1 MKKKFG
7 NLLMAALLVCAVGT
21 FFSSCNDYVS
31 DVNAELQGQ
40 IADLNAGLSQ
50 DLDDLRDALLQE
62 LADCK
67 NACDSKH
74 RDLQAAI
81 DGNSSSIEENTDSIM
96 NLLQYVADL
105 EARIEVLEEAKTKL
119 FEAMRLKDSIDAA
132 HKTILDNH
140 QTAIDSI
147 SQFYKTYA
155 TIAYVDATLADS
167 MKNVRTEINTKYAAA
182 LDSVG
187 KVAANVATNAS
198 EIKWLKE
205 ELAKIKSCDCDT
217 AAIWAKIRDNESKIK
232 SLQTQVVAL
241 DAAVVAATATLVT
254 HSSQIKD
261 LQDADELLKQD
272 IKDLQTAVSEIRDA
286 LTDLEKRMNIVEN
299 RLDKRISSVVVNGAY
314 SPVVGYFN
322 LPTGMRSN
330 ILAAYYN
337 VISSPAN
344 ELKFPT
350 VRTANYV
357 DPSAAFTDA
366 EAAFLGF
373 TETSFGYKNDVLVGT
388 EGNAGTLY
396 LTINPNDVDTTG
408 IKLGLKNSLGEESAV
423 VLGPL
428 VKSEKKLNF
437 GYTRAANNGFYEVS
451 ATLDPANIDKAQIR
465 VEVED
470 LKDVLAD
477 FKSIGDGVNLS
488 NAITT
493 LYNAVNDIADAYAV
507 EAIYTDS
514 LGEHSVYSD
523 YGVAAVAVK
532 PLSYN
537 SLADLNV
544 ESFPGIGRVS
554 NLVNRIFDRVGT
566 ISIPDLGLNDIEL
579 PQLDGIDFA
588 GIIKDSLYFPVSFNK
603 NVEYEYHFYK
613 KIPVNV
619 DVNVP
624 LKDIDIEL
632 TVPGKEYPVLDEHGN
647 EISTVTIPDQIVNYT
662 IKKEQLMNGTAS
674 ATSEVEINEWFEF
687 SIPVE
692 IKDTIAVA
700 SKDVLGDLGSTFDDM
715 DKLIADM
722 DEMMDQ
728 VQSILDNVNGK
739 IEKVEDELNSA
750 ITKVE
755 NKLNEYLDKINNKL
769 CSLLNSINSKLQPT
783 MLVSTTDGFAQ
794 LSSIKGAPT
803 KVNAASAVLVPTSY
817 TGEILAPAMKKFVAV
832 TAAFDSHGNSVESVA
847 RAANTGDLN
856 TVLDGQTRAINFNG
870 QSGYTYEITYSAV
883 DFSGYI
889 SNTKYYI
896 QVK

>member
-7 NLLMAALLVCAVGT
+7 KLIMAVSVICAVGM
-21 FFSSCNDYVS
+21 FFSSCNDYVA
-31 DVNAELQGQ
+31 DVNAELKGQ
-40 IADLNAGLSQ
+40 IADLNADMSA
-50 DLDDLRDALLQE
+50 DLADLQTALENAINECKDNCAAKHIELEKADKENSDSIVALLQDVAE
-62 LADCK
+62 L
-67 NACDSKH
+67 
-74 RDLQAAI
+74 
-81 DGNSSSIEENTDSIM
+81 DG
-96 NLLQYVADL
+96 
-105 EARIEVLEEAKTKL
+105 RIEVLEDAKIKVDSTL
-119 FEAMRLKDSIDAA
+119 HALDSIQKIHAD
-132 HKTILDNH
+132 TIEY
-140 QTAIDSI
+140 I
-147 SQFYKTYA
+147 FKTYA
-155 TIAYVDATLADS
+155 TIAYVDKALDSVATVL
-167 MKNVRTEINTKYAAA
+167 RTEINTQFGKA

-187 KVAANVATNAS
+187 VVAAAVATNAS

-205 ELAKIKSCDCDT
+205 ELAKIKSCNCDT
-217 AAIWAKIRDNESKIK
+217 AAIWAKIRENESKIK
-232 SLQTQVVAL
+232 SLQTQVGILDVAV
-241 DAAVVAATATLVT
+241 AAATATLAT

-261 LQDADELLKQD
+261 LQDADKLIKDD
-272 IKDLQTAVSEIRDA
+272 IKDLQTSVSEIRDDLA
-286 LTDLEKRMNIVEN
+286 DLEKRMNIVEN
-299 RLDKRISSVVVNGAY
+299 RLNKRISSVVVNGAY

-350 VRTANYV
+350 VRTSNYV

-373 TETSFGYKNDVLVGT
+373 TETSFGFKNDVLVGT

-470 LKDVLAD
+470 LKNVLAD

-554 NLVNRIFDRVGT
+554 NLINKAFDKIGT
-566 ISIPDLGLNDIEL
+566 ISIPDLGLNDLSLKLQAINL
-579 PQLDGIDFA
+579 A
-588 GIIKDSLYFPVSFNK
+588 GIIEDTISFNF
-603 NVEYEYHFYK
+603 EYHDVITYHL
-613 KIPVNV
+613 NEEV
-619 DVNVP
+619 DVPIADVTEVWTTPITVP
-624 LKDIDIEL
+624 VYDGSIQVGEVVVPAQKVEIKKSDIVNGKVAIVKDIDI
-632 TVPGKEYPVLDEHGN
+632 PVDIN
-647 EISTVTIPDQIVNYT
+647 TTI
-662 IKKEQLMNGTAS
+662 
-674 ATSEVEINEWFEF
+674 
-687 SIPVE
+687 SIPSE
-692 IKDTIAVA
+692 
-700 SKDVLGDLGSTFDDM
+700 DVLGQLGGTLDDLD
-715 DKLIADM
+715 
-722 DEMMDQ
+722 
-728 VQSILDNVNGK
+728 SILDDVNDMLSSFNGK
-739 IEKVEDELNSA
+739 IEDVENKVNDVLV
-750 ITKVE
+750 KVE

-794 LSSIKGAPT
+794 LSSIKAAPSQI
-803 KVNAASAVLVPTSY
+803 NAASAVLVPTSY

>member
-31 DVNAELQGQ
+31 DVNAELKGQ

-50 DLDDLRDALLQE
+50 DLDDLETALRQE
-62 LADCK
+62 INNCK
-67 NACDSKH
+67 NSCATKH
-74 RDLQAAI
+74 QQLDAAI
-81 DGNSSSIEENTDSIM
+81 AENSDSIVAI
-96 NLLQYVADL
+96 LQDIAAL
-105 EARIEVLEEAKTKL
+105 EARIEVLEASQDTI
-119 FEAMRLKDSIDAA
+119 AMLVDSIAA

-167 MKNVRTEINTKYAAA
+167 MQVIRTEINTKYAAA

-205 ELAKIKSCDCDT
+205 ELAKIKSCNCDT
-217 AAIWAKIRDNESKIK
+217 AAIWNKIRENESKIK

-254 HSSQIKD
+254 HTSQIKS

-286 LTDLEKRMNIVEN
+286 LTDLERRMNIVEN
-299 RLDKRISSVVVNGAY
+299 RLNKRISSVVVNGAY

-350 VRTANYV
+350 VRTSNYV

-470 LKDVLAD
+470 LKNVLAD

-488 NAITT
+488 NAIGT

-554 NLVNRIFDRVGT
+554 SLINKVFDRIGT
-566 ISIPDLGLNDIEL
+566 ISIPDLGLNDLSLKLQAINL
-579 PQLDGIDFA
+579 A
-588 GIIKDSLYFPVSFNK
+588 GIIEDTISFNF
-603 NVEYEYHFYK
+603 EYHDVITYHL
-613 KIPVNV
+613 NEEV
-619 DVNVP
+619 DVPIADVTEVWTTPITVP
-624 LKDIDIEL
+624 VYDGSIQVGEVVVPAQKVEIKKSDIVNGKVAIVKDIDI
-632 TVPGKEYPVLDEHGN
+632 PVDIN
-647 EISTVTIPDQIVNYT
+647 TTI
-662 IKKEQLMNGTAS
+662 
-674 ATSEVEINEWFEF
+674 
-687 SIPVE
+687 SIPSE
-692 IKDTIAVA
+692 
-700 SKDVLGDLGSTFDDM
+700 DVLGQLGGTLDDLD
-715 DKLIADM
+715 
-722 DEMMDQ
+722 
-728 VQSILDNVNGK
+728 SILDDVNDMLSSFNGK
-739 IEKVEDELNSA
+739 IEDVENKVNDALV
-750 ITKVE
+750 KVE

-794 LSSIKGAPT
+794 LSSIKAAPSQI
-803 KVNAASAVLVPTSY
+803 NAASAVLVPTSY
-817 TGEILAPAMKKFVAV
+817 TGEILAPAMKKFVSV

>member
-1 MKKKFG
+1 MFFNFLIMKKKFG
-7 NLLMAALLVCAVGT
+7 KLIMAVSVICAVGM
-21 FFSSCNDYVS
+21 FFSSCNDYVA
-31 DVNAELQGQ
+31 DVNAELKGQ
-40 IADLNAGLSQ
+40 IADLNADMSA
-50 DLDDLRDALLQE
+50 DLADLQTALENAINECKDNCAAKHIELEKADKENSDSIVALLQDVAE
-62 LADCK
+62 LDARIDVLEDAK
-67 NACDSKH
+67 IKVDSTLH
-74 RDLQAAI
+74 AL
-81 DGNSSSIEENTDSIM
+81 DSI
-96 NLLQYVADL
+96 QKIHADT
-105 EARIEVLEEAKTKL
+105 IEYI
-119 FEAMRLKDSIDAA
+119 F
-132 HKTILDNH
+132 
-140 QTAIDSI
+140 
-147 SQFYKTYA
+147 KTYA
-155 TIAYVDATLADS
+155 TIAYVDKALDSVATVL
-167 MKNVRTEINTKYAAA
+167 RTEINTQFGKA

-187 KVAANVATNAS
+187 NVAADVAKNAS

-205 ELAKIKSCDCDT
+205 ELAKIKSCNCDT
-217 AAIWAKIRDNESKIK
+217 AAIWNKIRENESKIK
-232 SLQTQVVAL
+232 SLQTQVGILDVAV
-241 DAAVVAATATLVT
+241 AAATATLAT

-261 LQDADELLKQD
+261 LQDADELIKDD
-272 IKDLQTAVSEIRDA
+272 IKDLQTAVEEIQDA
-286 LTDLEKRMNIVEN
+286 LADLEKRMNIVEN
-299 RLDKRISSVVVNGAY
+299 RLNKRISSVVVNGAY

-350 VRTANYV
+350 ARTSNYV

-470 LKDVLAD
+470 LKNVLAD

-554 NLVNRIFDRVGT
+554 SLINKVFDRIGT
-566 ISIPDLGLNDIEL
+566 ISIPDLGLDNL
-579 PQLDGIDFA
+579 SGKLDSISFA
-588 GIIKDSLYFPVSFNK
+588 GVIGDSIRFNVAFTEYITKNIPFHQVIEVPVPLQDVNLS
-603 NVEYEYHFYK
+603 
-613 KIPVNV
+613 IPVPGQTVTTDDGLGN
-619 DVNVP
+619 P
-624 LKDIDIEL
+624 ISIDI
-632 TVPGKEYPVLDEHGN
+632 PGTTITHTIPASSLMSGTP
-647 EISTVTIPDQIVNYT
+647 TVTIDTTFT
-662 IKKEQLMNGTAS
+662 IS
-674 ATSEVEINEWFEF
+674 IEID
-687 SIPVE
+687 I
-692 IKDTIAVA
+692 DRTIAIP
-700 SKDVLGDLGSTFDDM
+700 SEEVLGNLGGT
-715 DKLIADM
+715 
-722 DEMMDQ
+722 
-728 VQSILDNVNGK
+728 LDNVDDLLKDVNAMLKDFTGK
-739 IEKVEDELNSA
+739 IEDVENKVNDALV
-750 ITKVE
+750 KVE

-794 LSSIKGAPT
+794 LSSIKAAPSQI
-803 KVNAASAVLVPTSY
+803 NAASAVLVPTSY

>member
-7 NLLMAALLVCAVGT
+7 KLIMSVSVICAVGM
-21 FFSSCNDYVS
+21 FFSSCNDYVA
-31 DVNAELQGQ
+31 DVNAELKGQ
-40 IADLNAGLSQ
+40 IADLNADMSA
-50 DLDDLRDALLQE
+50 DLADLQTALENAINECKDNCAAKHIELEKADKENSDSIVALLQDVAE
-62 LADCK
+62 L
-67 NACDSKH
+67 
-74 RDLQAAI
+74 
-81 DGNSSSIEENTDSIM
+81 DG
-96 NLLQYVADL
+96 
-105 EARIEVLEEAKTKL
+105 RIEVLEDAKIKVDSTL
-119 FEAMRLKDSIDAA
+119 HALDSIQKIHAD
-132 HKTILDNH
+132 TIEY
-140 QTAIDSI
+140 I
-147 SQFYKTYA
+147 FKTYA
-155 TIAYVDATLADS
+155 TIAYVDKALDSVATVL
-167 MKNVRTEINTKYAAA
+167 RTEINTKYAAA

-187 KVAANVATNAS
+187 KVAVAVATNAS

-205 ELAKIKSCDCDT
+205 ELAKIKSCNCDT
-217 AAIWAKIRDNESKIK
+217 AAIWNKIRENESKIK
-232 SLQTQVVAL
+232 SLQTQVGIL
-241 DAAVVAATATLVT
+241 DAAVVAATATLAT

-299 RLDKRISSVVVNGAY
+299 RLNKRISSVVVNGAY

-350 VRTANYV
+350 VRTSNYV

-470 LKDVLAD
+470 LKNVLAD

-514 LGEHSVYSD
+514 LGKHSVYSD

-554 NLVNRIFDRVGT
+554 SLINKVFDRIGT
-566 ISIPDLGLNDIEL
+566 ISIPDLGLNDLSLKLQAINL
-579 PQLDGIDFA
+579 A
-588 GIIKDSLYFPVSFNK
+588 GIIEDTISFNF
-603 NVEYEYHFYK
+603 EYHDVITYHL
-613 KIPVNV
+613 NEEV
-619 DVNVP
+619 DVPIADVTEVWTTPITVP
-624 LKDIDIEL
+624 VYDGSIQVGEVVVPAQKVEIKKSDIVNGKVAIVKDIDI
-632 TVPGKEYPVLDEHGN
+632 PVN
-647 EISTVTIPDQIVNYT
+647 INTTI
-662 IKKEQLMNGTAS
+662 
-674 ATSEVEINEWFEF
+674 
-687 SIPVE
+687 SIPSE
-692 IKDTIAVA
+692 
-700 SKDVLGDLGSTFDDM
+700 DVLGQLGGTLDDLD
-715 DKLIADM
+715 
-722 DEMMDQ
+722 
-728 VQSILDNVNGK
+728 SILDDVNDMLSSFNGK
-739 IEKVEDELNSA
+739 IEDVENKVNDVLV
-750 ITKVE
+750 KVE

-794 LSSIKGAPT
+794 LSSIKAAPSQI
-803 KVNAASAVLVPTSY
+803 NAASAVLVPTSY

>member
-40 IADLNAGLSQ
+40 IADLNAGLTQ
-50 DLDDLRDALLQE
+50 DLDALEAALLQE

-167 MKNVRTEINTKYAAA
+167 MKNVRTEINTKYAAV

-187 KVAANVATNAS
+187 NVASKVSTNAS
-198 EIKWLKE
+198 EIEWLKK
-205 ELAKIKSCDCDT
+205 ELAKIKSCECNIDT

-254 HSSQIKD
+254 HASQIKS

-299 RLDKRISSVVVNGAY
+299 RLNKRISSVVVNGAY

-330 ILAAYYN
+330 ILAAYYGESAVEGAVN
-337 VISSPAN
+337 SMSFPSTSDINTLFGDYFTVLPAGVSQVTYEN
-344 ELKFPT
+344 
-350 VRTANYV
+350 
-357 DPSAAFTDA
+357 TDII
-366 EAAFLGF
+366 
-373 TETSFGYKNDVLVGT
+373 VGSDA
-388 EGNAGTLY
+388 NAGTLY

-470 LKDVLAD
+470 LKNVLAD

-488 NAITT
+488 NAIGT

-523 YGVAAVAVK
+523 YGVAAVAIQ
-532 PLSYN
+532 PLSYSHVN
-537 SLADLNV
+537 KLNTSL
-544 ESFPGIGRVS
+544 ESITQVPGIPQIS
-554 NLVNRIFDRVGT
+554 NLVNKVFDKVGT
-566 ISIPDLGLNDIEL
+566 ISIPDLGLNDLSLKLQSINL
-579 PQLDGIDFA
+579 A
-588 GIIKDSLYFPVSFNK
+588 GIIEDTISFDF
-603 NVEYEYHFYK
+603 EYHDT
-613 KIPVNV
+613 IPYHLEEEV
-619 DVNVP
+619 DVPIADVTEVWTTP
-624 LKDIDIEL
+624 I
-632 TVPGKEYPVLDEHGN
+632 TVPVFDG
-647 EISTVTIPDQIVNYT
+647 STKV
-662 IKKEQLMNGTAS
+662 G
-674 ATSEVEINEWFEF
+674 EVDV
-687 SIPVE
+687 PAQKVE
-692 IKDTIAVA
+692 IKKSDIVNGKVTIA
-700 SKDVLGDLGSTFDDM
+700 KDLNIPVDIETTISIPSEEVLGELGGT
-715 DKLIADM
+715 
-722 DEMMDQ
+722 
-728 VQSILDNVNGK
+728 LDNLDEVLDDVNAMLKDFNGK
-739 IEKVEDELNSA
+739 IEDVENKVNDVLV
-750 ITKVE
+750 KVE
-755 NKLNEYLDKINNKL
+755 NKLNEYLDKINSKLVSVLKSLPNKL
-769 CSLLNSINSKLQPT
+769 LPT
-783 MLVSTTDGFAQ
+783 MLVNTTDGFSM
-794 LSSIKGAPT
+794 LSSIKGAPS
-803 KVNAASAVLVPTSY
+803 VLSAGSATLIPTSY
-817 TGEILAPAMKKFVAV
+817 TAEVLIPAAKKYIVV
-832 TAAFDSHGNSVESVA
+832 TDAYKTGSNTTDQAAIN
-847 RAANTGDLN
+847 AANSGDLN
-856 TVLDGQTRAINFNG
+856 VVLEGQTRAIAFNG
-870 QSGYTYEITYSAV
+870 QSGYTYEITYSAM
-883 DFSGYI
+883 DFFGYVA
-889 SNTKYYI
+889 NTKYYVSI
-896 QVK
+896 N

>member
-1 MKKKFG
+1 MFFNFLIMKKKFG
-7 NLLMAALLVCAVGT
+7 KLIMAVSVICAVGM
-21 FFSSCNDYVS
+21 FFSSCNDYVA
-31 DVNAELQGQ
+31 DVNAELKGQ
-40 IADLNAGLSQ
+40 IADLNADMSA
-50 DLDDLRDALLQE
+50 DLADLQTALENAINECKDNCAAKHIELEKADKENSDSIVALLQDVAE
-62 LADCK
+62 L
-67 NACDSKH
+67 
-74 RDLQAAI
+74 
-81 DGNSSSIEENTDSIM
+81 DG
-96 NLLQYVADL
+96 
-105 EARIEVLEEAKTKL
+105 RIEVLEDAKIKVDSTL
-119 FEAMRLKDSIDAA
+119 HALDSIQKIHAD
-132 HKTILDNH
+132 TIEY
-140 QTAIDSI
+140 I
-147 SQFYKTYA
+147 FKTYA
-155 TIAYVDATLADS
+155 TIAYVDKALDSVATVL
-167 MKNVRTEINTKYAAA
+167 RTEINTQFGKA

-187 KVAANVATNAS
+187 VVAAAVATNAS

-205 ELAKIKSCDCDT
+205 ELAKIKSCNCDT
-217 AAIWAKIRDNESKIK
+217 AAIWNKIRENESKIK
-232 SLQTQVVAL
+232 SLQTQVGILDVAV
-241 DAAVVAATATLVT
+241 AAATATLVT
-254 HSSQIKD
+254 HTSQIKD
-261 LQDADELLKQD
+261 LQDADELIKDD

-299 RLDKRISSVVVNGAY
+299 RLNKRISSVVVNGAY

-350 VRTANYV
+350 VRTSNYV
-357 DPSAAFTDA
+357 DPTAAFTDA

-388 EGNAGTLY
+388 EGNAGILY

-470 LKDVLAD
+470 LKNVLAD

-488 NAITT
+488 NAIGT

-554 NLVNRIFDRVGT
+554 SLINKVFDRIGT
-566 ISIPDLGLNDIEL
+566 ISIPDLGLNDLSLKLQAINL
-579 PQLDGIDFA
+579 A
-588 GIIKDSLYFPVSFNK
+588 GIIEDTISFNF
-603 NVEYEYHFYK
+603 EYHDVITYHL
-613 KIPVNV
+613 NEEV
-619 DVNVP
+619 DVPIADVTEVWTTPITVP
-624 LKDIDIEL
+624 VYDGSIQVGEVVVPAQKVEIKKSDIVNGKVAIVKDIDI
-632 TVPGKEYPVLDEHGN
+632 PVDIN
-647 EISTVTIPDQIVNYT
+647 TTI
-662 IKKEQLMNGTAS
+662 
-674 ATSEVEINEWFEF
+674 
-687 SIPVE
+687 SIPSE
-692 IKDTIAVA
+692 
-700 SKDVLGDLGSTFDDM
+700 DVLGQLGGTLDDLD
-715 DKLIADM
+715 
-722 DEMMDQ
+722 
-728 VQSILDNVNGK
+728 SILDDVNDMLSSFNGK
-739 IEKVEDELNSA
+739 IEDVENKVNDALV
-750 ITKVE
+750 KVE

-794 LSSIKGAPT
+794 LSSIKAAPSQI
-803 KVNAASAVLVPTSY
+803 NAASAVLVPTSY

>member
-40 IADLNAGLSQ
+40 IADLNAGLTQ
-50 DLDDLRDALLQE
+50 DLDALEAALRQE
-62 LADCK
+62 IDNCK
-67 NACDSKH
+67 TACTTKH
-74 RDLQAAI
+74 QQLDAAI
-81 DGNSSSIEENTDSIM
+81 AENSDSIVAI
-96 NLLQYVADL
+96 LQDIAAL
-105 EARIEVLEEAKTKL
+105 EARIEVLEISQDTI
-119 FEAMRLKDSIDAA
+119 AMLVDSIAA

-167 MKNVRTEINTKYAAA
+167 MKVIRTEINTKYAAT

-187 KVAANVATNAS
+187 KVAVAVATNAS

-205 ELAKIKSCDCDT
+205 ELAKIKSCNCDT
-217 AAIWAKIRDNESKIK
+217 AAIWNKIRENESKIK

-254 HSSQIKD
+254 HTSQIKS

-286 LTDLEKRMNIVEN
+286 LADLEKRMNIVEN
-299 RLDKRISSVVVNGAY
+299 RLNKRISSVVVNGAY

-350 VRTANYV
+350 VRTSNYV

-437 GYTRAANNGFYEVS
+437 GYTRAANNGFYEVT

-488 NAITT
+488 NAIGT

-544 ESFPGIGRVS
+544 ESFPGIDRVS

-566 ISIPDLGLNDIEL
+566 ISIPDLGLNDLSLKLQAINL
-579 PQLDGIDFA
+579 A
-588 GIIKDSLYFPVSFNK
+588 GIIEDTISFNF
-603 NVEYEYHFYK
+603 EYHDVITYHL
-613 KIPVNV
+613 NEEV
-619 DVNVP
+619 DVPIADVTEVWTTPITVP
-624 LKDIDIEL
+624 VYDGSIQVGEVVVPAQKVEIKKSDIVNGKVAIVKDIDI
-632 TVPGKEYPVLDEHGN
+632 PVDIN
-647 EISTVTIPDQIVNYT
+647 TTI
-662 IKKEQLMNGTAS
+662 
-674 ATSEVEINEWFEF
+674 
-687 SIPVE
+687 SIPSE
-692 IKDTIAVA
+692 
-700 SKDVLGDLGSTFDDM
+700 DVLGQLGGTLDDLD
-715 DKLIADM
+715 
-722 DEMMDQ
+722 
-728 VQSILDNVNGK
+728 SILDDVNDMLSSFNGK
-739 IEKVEDELNSA
+739 IEDVENKVNDALV
-750 ITKVE
+750 KVE

-769 CSLLNSINSKLQPT
+769 CGLVNSINSKLQPT
-783 MLVSTTDGFAQ
+783 MLVSTTDGFAL
-794 LSSIKGAPT
+794 LSSIKAAPSQI
-803 KVNAASAVLVPTSY
+803 NAASAVLVPTSY

>member
-31 DVNAELQGQ
+31 DVNAELKGQ

-50 DLDDLRDALLQE
+50 DLDDLETALRQE
-62 LADCK
+62 INNCK
-67 NACDSKH
+67 NSCAAKH
-74 RDLQAAI
+74 QQLDAAI
-81 DGNSSSIEENTDSIM
+81 AENSDSIVAI
-96 NLLQYVADL
+96 LQDIAAL
-105 EARIEVLEEAKTKL
+105 EARIEVLEASQDTI
-119 FEAMRLKDSIDAA
+119 AMLVDSIAA

-167 MKNVRTEINTKYAAA
+167 MQVIRTEINTKYAAA

-187 KVAANVATNAS
+187 KVAASVATNAS

-205 ELAKIKSCDCDT
+205 ELAKIKSCNCDT

-254 HSSQIKD
+254 HTSQIKD

-299 RLDKRISSVVVNGAY
+299 RLNKRISSVVVNGAY

-437 GYTRAANNGFYEVS
+437 GYTRAANNGFYEVT

-470 LKDVLAD
+470 LKNVLAD

-554 NLVNRIFDRVGT
+554 NLINKAFDKIGT
-566 ISIPDLGLNDIEL
+566 ISIPDLGLNDLSLKLQAINL
-579 PQLDGIDFA
+579 A
-588 GIIKDSLYFPVSFNK
+588 GIIEDTISFNF
-603 NVEYEYHFYK
+603 EYHDVITYHLNEEVDLPIADVTEVWTTPITVPVYDGSIQVGEVVVPAQKVEIK
-613 KIPVNV
+613 KSDIENGKVAIV
-619 DVNVP
+619 
-624 LKDIDIEL
+624 KDIDI
-632 TVPGKEYPVLDEHGN
+632 PVDIN
-647 EISTVTIPDQIVNYT
+647 TTI
-662 IKKEQLMNGTAS
+662 
-674 ATSEVEINEWFEF
+674 
-687 SIPVE
+687 SIPSE
-692 IKDTIAVA
+692 
-700 SKDVLGDLGSTFDDM
+700 DVLGQLGGTLDDLD
-715 DKLIADM
+715 
-722 DEMMDQ
+722 
-728 VQSILDNVNGK
+728 SILDDVNDMLSSFNGK
-739 IEKVEDELNSA
+739 IEDVENKVNDALV
-750 ITKVE
+750 KVE

-769 CSLLNSINSKLQPT
+769 CGLVNSINSKLQPT
-783 MLVSTTDGFAQ
+783 MLVSTTDGFAL
-794 LSSIKGAPT
+794 LSSIKAAPSQI
-803 KVNAASAVLVPTSY
+803 NAASAVLVPTSY

-847 RAANTGDLN
+847 QAANTGDLN

>member
-31 DVNAELQGQ
+31 DVNAELKGQ

-50 DLDDLRDALLQE
+50 DLDDLETALRQE
-62 LADCK
+62 INNCK
-67 NACDSKH
+67 NSCAAKH
-74 RDLQAAI
+74 QQLDAAI
-81 DGNSSSIEENTDSIM
+81 AENSDSIVAI
-96 NLLQYVADL
+96 LQDIAAL
-105 EARIEVLEEAKTKL
+105 EARIEVLEASQDTI
-119 FEAMRLKDSIDAA
+119 AMLVDSIAA

-167 MKNVRTEINTKYAAA
+167 MQVIRTEINTKYAAA

-187 KVAANVATNAS
+187 KVAVAVATNAS

-205 ELAKIKSCDCDT
+205 ELAKIKSCNCDT
-217 AAIWAKIRDNESKIK
+217 AAIWNKIRDNESKIK
-232 SLQTQVVAL
+232 SLQTQVGILDVAV
-241 DAAVVAATATLVT
+241 AAATATLAT
-254 HSSQIKD
+254 HTSQIKS

-350 VRTANYV
+350 VRTSNYV

-437 GYTRAANNGFYEVS
+437 GYTRAANNGFYEVT

-470 LKDVLAD
+470 LKNVLAD

-554 NLVNRIFDRVGT
+554 SLINKVFDRIGT
-566 ISIPDLGLNDIEL
+566 ISIPDLGLDNL
-579 PQLDGIDFA
+579 SGKLDSISFA
-588 GIIKDSLYFPVSFNK
+588 GVIGDSIRFNVAFTENITKNIPFHQVIEVPVPLQDVNLS
-603 NVEYEYHFYK
+603 
-613 KIPVNV
+613 IPVPSQTVTTTDFFGNPISIDIPSTTITHTIPASSLMSGTPTV
-619 DVNVP
+619 TIDTTFTISI
-624 LKDIDIEL
+624 DIDI
-632 TVPGKEYPVLDEHGN
+632 DR
-647 EISTVTIPDQIVNYT
+647 
-662 IKKEQLMNGTAS
+662 
-674 ATSEVEINEWFEF
+674 
-687 SIPVE
+687 
-692 IKDTIAVA
+692 TIAIP
-700 SKDVLGDLGSTFDDM
+700 SEEVLGNLGGT
-715 DKLIADM
+715 
-722 DEMMDQ
+722 
-728 VQSILDNVNGK
+728 LDNVDDLLKDVNAMLSNFTGK
-739 IEKVEDELNSA
+739 IEDVENKVNDALV
-750 ITKVE
+750 KVE

-783 MLVSTTDGFAQ
+783 MLVSTTDGFAL
-794 LSSIKGAPT
+794 LSSIKAAPSQI
-803 KVNAASAVLVPTSY
+803 NAASAVLVPTSY

-847 RAANTGDLN
+847 SAANTGDLN

>member
-40 IADLNAGLSQ
+40 IADLNAGLTQ
-50 DLDDLRDALLQE
+50 DLDALEAALRQE
-62 LADCK
+62 IDNCK
-67 NACDSKH
+67 TACTTKH
-74 RDLQAAI
+74 QQLDAAI
-81 DGNSSSIEENTDSIM
+81 AENSDSIVAI
-96 NLLQYVADL
+96 LQDIAAL
-105 EARIEVLEEAKTKL
+105 EARIEVLEISQDTI
-119 FEAMRLKDSIDAA
+119 AMLVDSIAA

-167 MKNVRTEINTKYAAA
+167 MKDIRTEINTKYAAA

-187 KVAANVATNAS
+187 KVAAAVATNAS
-198 EIKWLKE
+198 EIKWLKD
-205 ELAKIKSCDCDT
+205 ELAKIKSCNCDT
-217 AAIWAKIRDNESKIK
+217 AAIWNKIRENESKIK

-254 HSSQIKD
+254 HTSQIKS

-286 LTDLEKRMNIVEN
+286 LADLEKRMNIVEN
-299 RLDKRISSVVVNGAY
+299 RLNKRVSSVVVNGAY

-350 VRTANYV
+350 VRTSNYV

-470 LKDVLAD
+470 LKNVLAD

-554 NLVNRIFDRVGT
+554 SLINKVFDRIGT
-566 ISIPDLGLNDIEL
+566 ISIPDLGLNDLSLKLQAINL
-579 PQLDGIDFA
+579 A
-588 GIIKDSLYFPVSFNK
+588 GIIEDTISFNF
-603 NVEYEYHFYK
+603 EYHDVITYHL
-613 KIPVNV
+613 NEEV
-619 DVNVP
+619 DVPIADVTEVWTTPITVP
-624 LKDIDIEL
+624 VYDGSIQVGEVVVPAQKVKIKKSDIVNGKVAIVKDIDI
-632 TVPGKEYPVLDEHGN
+632 PVDIN
-647 EISTVTIPDQIVNYT
+647 TTI
-662 IKKEQLMNGTAS
+662 
-674 ATSEVEINEWFEF
+674 
-687 SIPVE
+687 SIPSE
-692 IKDTIAVA
+692 
-700 SKDVLGDLGSTFDDM
+700 DVLGQLGGTLDDLD
-715 DKLIADM
+715 
-722 DEMMDQ
+722 
-728 VQSILDNVNGK
+728 SILDDVNDMLSSFNGK
-739 IEKVEDELNSA
+739 IEDVENKVNDALV
-750 ITKVE
+750 KVE

-769 CSLLNSINSKLQPT
+769 CGLVNSINSKLQPT
-783 MLVSTTDGFAQ
+783 MLVSTTDGFAL
-794 LSSIKGAPT
+794 LSSIKAAPSQI
-803 KVNAASAVLVPTSY
+803 NAASAVLVPTSY

>member
-1 MKKKFG
+1 MFFNFLIMKKKFG
-7 NLLMAALLVCAVGT
+7 KLIMAVSVICAVGM
-21 FFSSCNDYVS
+21 FFSSCNDYVA
-31 DVNAELQGQ
+31 DVNAELKGQ
-40 IADLNAGLSQ
+40 IADLNADMSA
-50 DLDDLRDALLQE
+50 DLADLQTALENAINECKDNCAAKHIELEKADQENSDSIVALLQDVAE
-62 LADCK
+62 L
-67 NACDSKH
+67 
-74 RDLQAAI
+74 
-81 DGNSSSIEENTDSIM
+81 DG
-96 NLLQYVADL
+96 
-105 EARIEVLEEAKTKL
+105 RIEVLEDAKIKVDSTL
-119 FEAMRLKDSIDAA
+119 HALDSIQKIHAD
-132 HKTILDNH
+132 TIEY
-140 QTAIDSI
+140 I
-147 SQFYKTYA
+147 FKTYA
-155 TIAYVDATLADS
+155 TIAYVDMALDSVATVL
-167 MKNVRTEINTKYAAA
+167 RTEINTKYAAA

-187 KVAANVATNAS
+187 KVAVAVATNAS

-205 ELAKIKSCDCDT
+205 ELAKIKSCNCDT
-217 AAIWAKIRDNESKIK
+217 AAIWNKIRENESKIK
-232 SLQTQVVAL
+232 SLQTQVDTL
-241 DAAVVAATATLVT
+241 DAAVDAATATLAT

-286 LTDLEKRMNIVEN
+286 LTDLERRMNIVEN
-299 RLDKRISSVVVNGAY
+299 RLNKRISSVVVNGAY

-350 VRTANYV
+350 VRTSNYV

-470 LKDVLAD
+470 LKNVLAD

-554 NLVNRIFDRVGT
+554 NLINKAFDKVGT
-566 ISIPDLGLNDIEL
+566 ISIPDLGLNDLSLKLQAINL
-579 PQLDGIDFA
+579 A
-588 GIIKDSLYFPVSFNK
+588 GIIEDTISFNF
-603 NVEYEYHFYK
+603 EYHDVITYHL
-613 KIPVNV
+613 NEEV
-619 DVNVP
+619 DVPIADVTEVWTTPITVP
-624 LKDIDIEL
+624 VYDGSILVGEVVVPAQKVEIKKSDIVNGKVAIVKDIDI
-632 TVPGKEYPVLDEHGN
+632 PVDIN
-647 EISTVTIPDQIVNYT
+647 TTI
-662 IKKEQLMNGTAS
+662 
-674 ATSEVEINEWFEF
+674 
-687 SIPVE
+687 SIPSE
-692 IKDTIAVA
+692 
-700 SKDVLGDLGSTFDDM
+700 DVLGQLGGTLDDLD
-715 DKLIADM
+715 
-722 DEMMDQ
+722 
-728 VQSILDNVNGK
+728 SILDDVNAMLSNFTGK
-739 IEKVEDELNSA
+739 IEDVENKVNDALV
-750 ITKVE
+750 KVE

-794 LSSIKGAPT
+794 LSSIKAAPSQI
-803 KVNAASAVLVPTSY
+803 NAASAVLVPTSY

>member
-31 DVNAELQGQ
+31 DVNAELKGQ

-50 DLDDLRDALLQE
+50 DLDDLETALRQE
-62 LADCK
+62 INNCK
-67 NACDSKH
+67 NSCAAKH
-74 RDLQAAI
+74 QQLDAAI
-81 DGNSSSIEENTDSIM
+81 AENSDSIVAI
-96 NLLQYVADL
+96 LQDIAAL
-105 EARIEVLEEAKTKL
+105 EARIEVLEASQDTI
-119 FEAMRLKDSIDAA
+119 AMLVDSIAA

-187 KVAANVATNAS
+187 KVAVAVATNAS

-205 ELAKIKSCDCDT
+205 ELAKIKSCNCDT
-217 AAIWAKIRDNESKIK
+217 AAIWNKIRENESKIK

-254 HSSQIKD
+254 HTSQIKS

-299 RLDKRISSVVVNGAY
+299 RLNKRISSVVVNGAY

-350 VRTANYV
+350 VRTSNYV

-470 LKDVLAD
+470 LKNVLAD

-554 NLVNRIFDRVGT
+554 SLINKVFDRIGT
-566 ISIPDLGLNDIEL
+566 ISIPDLGLNDLSLKLQAINL
-579 PQLDGIDFA
+579 A
-588 GIIKDSLYFPVSFNK
+588 GIIEDTISFNF
-603 NVEYEYHFYK
+603 EYHDVITYHL
-613 KIPVNV
+613 NEEV
-619 DVNVP
+619 DVPIADVTEVWTTPITVP
-624 LKDIDIEL
+624 VYDGSIQVGEVVVPAQKVAIKKSDIVNGKVAIVKDIDI
-632 TVPGKEYPVLDEHGN
+632 PVDIN
-647 EISTVTIPDQIVNYT
+647 TTI
-662 IKKEQLMNGTAS
+662 
-674 ATSEVEINEWFEF
+674 
-687 SIPVE
+687 SIPSE
-692 IKDTIAVA
+692 
-700 SKDVLGDLGSTFDDM
+700 DVLGQLGGTLDDLD
-715 DKLIADM
+715 
-722 DEMMDQ
+722 
-728 VQSILDNVNGK
+728 SILDDVNDMLSSFNGK
-739 IEKVEDELNSA
+739 IEDVENKVNDALV
-750 ITKVE
+750 KVE

-769 CSLLNSINSKLQPT
+769 CGLVNSINSKLQPT
-783 MLVSTTDGFAQ
+783 MLVSTTDGFAL
-794 LSSIKGAPT
+794 LSSIKAAPSQI
-803 KVNAASAVLVPTSY
+803 NAASAVLVPTSY

-847 RAANTGDLN
+847 QAANTGDLN